1 MRTLPRMPTLF
12 PLRRTPAAAVA
23 LVAVAAMCTATAAA
37 ATSATQA
44 SPLRVGLAFDG
55 PADAGFERLAAAGAA
70 AARRAGLATYA
81 IARPATEGP
90 DPALLDRL
98 VAEGNQLVIAV
109 GFRWADD
116 VAAAARRHPGTDFAI
131 VDASAAP
138 EGASAPPNVRGILF
152 REGQA
157 GRLAGYLAGLTAR
170 EARHPVVLGAV
181 GGLRIP
187 PVQRYIAGFRAG
199 ARAADPGARVIVRYS
214 GTFLQGVGC
223 DRIARR
229 MVARGATSVFSV
241 AGSCGD
247 DAMRASGAAGRTAIG
262 VDVDQSSL
270 GRYVLTSA
278 VKRVDVAVQD
288 TITDRAQ
295 GRFTAGDVRYGLREG
310 GVGLGRISP
319 MVPASVRQQVRDLA
333 RRMGAPARG

>member
-1 MRTLPRMPTLF
+1 
-12 PLRRTPAAAVA
+12 
-23 LVAVAAMCTATAAA
+23 MCTAAA
-37 ATSATQA
+37 AGATAATQQ

-55 PADAGFERLAAAGAA
+55 PADAGFERLAIRGAA
-70 AARRAGLATYA
+70 TAQRAGLATYEV
-81 IARPATEGP
+81 ARPATEGP

-138 EGASAPPNVRGILF
+138 NGATAAPNVRGILF

-157 GRLAGYLAGLTAR
+157 GRLAGYLAALTAR
-170 EARHPVVLGAV
+170 QAGQPVVLGAV

-187 PVQRYIAGFRAG
+187 PVQRYIAGFRTG
-199 ARAADPGARVIVRYS
+199 ARAAAPGARVIVRYS

-223 DRIARR
+223 DRFARR
-229 MVARGATSVFSV
+229 MVAQGAYSVFSV
-241 AGSCGD
+241 AGTCGD

-262 VDVDQSSL
+262 VDVDQSPL

-288 TITDRAQ
+288 TITDRAR

-319 MVPASVRQQVRDLA
+319 VVSRSVRQQVRDLA

>member
-1 MRTLPRMPTLF
+1 MAL
-12 PLRRTPAAAVA
+12 AAVA
-23 LVAVAAMCTATAAA
+23 ATCAATAAG
-37 ATSATQA
+37 ATTVTQA
-44 SPLRVGLAFDG
+44 SPLRVALAFDG
-55 PADAGFERLAAAGAA
+55 PADAGFERLAIRGAA
-70 AARRAGLATYA
+70 AAQRAGLATYEV
-81 IARPATEGP
+81 ARPATEGP

-98 VAEGNQLVIAV
+98 ATAGNQLVIAV

-116 VAAAARRHPGTDFAI
+116 VAAAARRYPGTDFAI
-131 VDASAAP
+131 VDASTAP
-138 EGASAPPNVRGILF
+138 GGGSPPPNVRGMLF
-152 REGQA
+152 REDQA

-170 EARHPVVLGAV
+170 HAGQRVVLGAV

-187 PVQRYIAGFRAG
+187 PVQRYIAGFRTG

-223 DRIARR
+223 DRFARR
-229 MVARGATSVFSV
+229 MVAQGAYSVFSV
-241 AGSCGD
+241 AGACGD

-262 VDVDQSSL
+262 VDVDQSAL

-278 VKRVDVAVQD
+278 VKRVDVAVKD
-288 TITDRAQ
+288 TITDRAR

-319 MVPASVRQQVRDLA
+319 MVSQSVRQQVRDLA